1 MSDISF
7 LVAFVFGILSFLAPC
22 IFPLMPGIL
31 GYVAGTETRPGYQS
45 TRMHLL
51 LRTAL
56 FSLGFS
62 LVFIASGALVGFFG
76 FYLRSDVPIIE
87 KIAGAILVVFGL
99 HLIGIL
105 KIPFLYRQ
113 RSLNIPIKRMG
124 IFAPVLVGM
133 AFGLG
138 WSPCMGPVIG
148 GILTLAYAS
157 ETALQGTLLLATYSA
172 GLTIPFLVSALLM
185 RHLMAFLKRRRV
197 GRVLYWVEKASGVLL
212 VTIGILILTDSLIL
226 LNKYFDFLSVIGKS

>member
-1 MSDISF
+1 VSDIS
-7 LVAFVFGILSFLAPC
+7 LLIALGCGILSFLHPC
-22 IFPLMPGIL
+22 IFPLVPGIL
-31 GYVAGTETRPGYQS
+31 GYMAGAKNFP
-45 TRMHLL
+45 
-51 LRTAL
+51 LRAAL

-62 LVFIASGALVGFFG
+62 IVFIAMGALVGFFG
-76 FYLRSDVPIIE
+76 FYLKADFPIIE

-99 HLIGIL
+99 HLIGVL

-133 AFGLG
+133 SFGLG
-138 WSPCMGPVIG
+138 WSPCLGPVVG

-157 ETALQGTLLLATYSA
+157 ETALRGTLLLATYSV

-185 RHLMAFLKRRRV
+185 EHLMAFLKRRRV
-197 GRVLYWVEKASGVLL
+197 GYILHWVEKASGVLL
-212 VTIGILILTDSLIL
+212 ITIGILILTDSLVL
-226 LNKYFDFLSVIGKS
+226 LNKYFDFLSVVGKS